1 MEDWDKFRAAL
12 IERTEPAKQRRER
25 MSKARTILLVVATL
39 LLVIVLV
46 ALVHERMP
54 ALVG

>member
-12 IERTEPAKQRRER
+12 VERTEAAKRRREN
-25 MSKARTILLVVATL
+25 MAKGRTILLVVATL
-39 LLVIVLV
+39 LLVGLLAVLV
-46 ALVHERMP
+46 HDYMP